1 MKSILVFYSLFLC
14 YSVVTAQEPLKSA
27 LYAQSTASQKLESKN
42 NTEEIVT
49 FVQDDIIINNIC
61 TFDEMKHAFSVQ
73 KTGMYEIT
81 ASISFNPFIY
91 KPIITTHK
99 NDQVTIVLLIK
110 TSTDNFMTSKIV
122 SVKKHVFGK
131 GSLNV
136 ASTILTVP
144 TTVFLEENE
153 KIAVFVQQDPS
164 STLQINSESE
174 AHISRALGMAVSKAI
189 RILKK

>member
-1 MKSILVFYSLFLC
+1 MKSILVFCSLFLC
-14 YSVVTAQEPLKSA
+14 YSVATAQESKFA

-49 FVQDDIIINNIC
+49 FVQDDIVINNIC
-61 TFDEMKHAFSVQ
+61 AFDKTQHTFSVQ
-73 KTGMYEIT
+73 KAGTYEIT

-110 TSTDNFMTSKIV
+110 TSTDNLITSKIV